1 MRDIFSQF
9 QEPMALRPI
18 YFRGSFS
25 RPNLFNFP
33 RKLKPLDSPSITPFS
48 STINHRKR
56 FYQNVSRPQVA
67 YHVYDEI
74 PHQQNEGISG
84 GTGLLYLMDQRDI
97 RANCQ
102 TYLWLL
108 DSCLT
113 SGLLADCQKLHGRI
127 LKVGFDREII
137 ICDKLIDVCFTS
149 GDLNGVVKVFEDMPE
164 RDVHAWNK
172 ILSGFSARKMSKK
185 VLELFSQMLAEA
197 VSPNE
202 YTFANALRACNN
214 GGIDFGFVKQIHA
227 RIIFHG
233 VDSNPIALNPLI
245 DLYAKMGL
253 ISSAKRVFDNLDWK
267 DSVSWVAMIAGL
279 SKNGCEGEALHL
291 FCEMHA
297 EGTSLT
303 PYVFSSVLSACTKGQ
318 LFETGMQ
325 LHALTIKQG
334 FSSETF
340 VCNALV
346 TLYSRLGNFTS
357 AEQVF
362 SKLKDKDGVSYNSL
376 ISGLAQQGFSD
387 RALELFEKMQVEG
400 LDPDCVT
407 VASLLSV
414 CASTKALHRGKQ
426 LHSYALKAGMS
437 ADSIIEGALLDLYVK
452 SSDIKTAHDFFL
464 TTQNENVVLWNV
476 MLVAYG
482 QLDDLS
488 QSFRLFKEM
497 QVKGLVPNQFTYPSI
512 LRTCTLSGALYLGEQ
527 IHTLVMKTGF
537 HFNVYVCSVLI
548 DMYAK
553 HGKLDTA
560 LTILRRLGEED
571 VVSWTAMIAGCTQ
584 HDLFNEALK
593 LFEEMLSRGIQADSI
608 GFSSAI
614 SACAGI
620 QALNQGQQIQAQA
633 YLSGHS
639 GNLSIS
645 NALVS
650 LYARCG
656 KTQEAYLV
664 FNNMDTKDS
673 ISWNGLISGFSQ
685 SGHYEEALNVF
696 NQMNKVEVEPS
707 VFTFTSA
714 VSAAGNL
721 AEVKQ
726 GKLIQAMIF
735 KRGFDSEIE
744 ISNALITMY
753 AKCGSIS
760 DSKRK
765 FLEMAEKNDV
775 TWNAMITAYSQ
786 HGDGLQAVNHFENMK
801 KSGSVPNHVTFIGVL
816 TACSHVGLVNEG
828 ICYFESMKK
837 EHGLV
842 PKPEHYACVV
852 DLLSRAGLLSRARK
866 FVEEM
871 PIKPDPMV
879 WRTLLSSCIVHK
891 NIELGELAAKNLLD
905 LEPEDSAS
913 YVLLSNM
920 YAVSRRWNYRDQTR
934 EMMKNRGVRKEPG
947 RSWIEVMNKIHAF
960 FVGDKLHPLAD
971 EIYEYL
977 EELNNRA
984 ADIGYVQ
991 DHNSLLNETEMEQKD
1006 PTLYVHSEKLA
1017 VTFALLSLPDG
1028 IPIRV
1033 MKNLRVCSDC
1043 HNWIKF
1049 ISRISNR
1056 EIVVRD
1062 AYRFHHF
1069 ENGNCSCKDFW

>member
-1 MRDIFSQF
+1 
-9 QEPMALRPI
+9 
-18 YFRGSFS
+18 
-25 RPNLFNFP
+25 
-33 RKLKPLDSPSITPFS
+33 
-48 STINHRKR
+48 
-56 FYQNVSRPQVA
+56 
-67 YHVYDEI
+67 
-74 PHQQNEGISG
+74 
-84 GTGLLYLMDQRDI
+84 
-97 RANCQ
+97 
-102 TYLWLL
+102 
-108 DSCLT
+108 
-113 SGLLADCQKLHGRI
+113 
-127 LKVGFDREII
+127 
-137 ICDKLIDVCFTS
+137 
-149 GDLNGVVKVFEDMPE
+149 
-164 RDVHAWNK
+164 
-172 ILSGFSARKMSKK
+172 
-185 VLELFSQMLAEA
+185 
-197 VSPNE
+197 
-202 YTFANALRACNN
+202 
-214 GGIDFGFVKQIHA
+214 
-227 RIIFHG
+227 
-233 VDSNPIALNPLI
+233 
-245 DLYAKMGL
+245 
-253 ISSAKRVFDNLDWK
+253 
-267 DSVSWVAMIAGL
+267 
-279 SKNGCEGEALHL
+279 
-291 FCEMHA
+291 
-297 EGTSLT
+297 
-303 PYVFSSVLSACTKGQ
+303 
-318 LFETGMQ
+318 
-325 LHALTIKQG
+325 
-334 FSSETF
+334 
-340 VCNALV
+340 
-346 TLYSRLGNFTS
+346 
-357 AEQVF
+357 
-362 SKLKDKDGVSYNSL
+362 
-376 ISGLAQQGFSD
+376 
-387 RALELFEKMQVEG
+387 
-400 LDPDCVT
+400 
-407 VASLLSV
+407 
-414 CASTKALHRGKQ
+414 
-426 LHSYALKAGMS
+426 
-437 ADSIIEGALLDLYVK
+437 
-452 SSDIKTAHDFFL
+452 
-464 TTQNENVVLWNV
+464 

-548 DMYAK
+548 DMY
-553 HGKLDTA
+553 
-560 LTILRRLGEED
+560 
-571 VVSWTAMIAGCTQ
+571 
-584 HDLFNEALK
+584 
-593 LFEEMLSRGIQADSI
+593 
-608 GFSSAI
+608 
-614 SACAGI
+614 
-620 QALNQGQQIQAQA
+620 
-633 YLSGHS
+633 
-639 GNLSIS
+639 
-645 NALVS
+645 VS

>member
-1 MRDIFSQF
+1 
-9 QEPMALRPI
+9 
-18 YFRGSFS
+18 
-25 RPNLFNFP
+25 
-33 RKLKPLDSPSITPFS
+33 
-48 STINHRKR
+48 
-56 FYQNVSRPQVA
+56 
-67 YHVYDEI
+67 
-74 PHQQNEGISG
+74 
-84 GTGLLYLMDQRDI
+84 MDQRDI

-202 YTFANALRACNN
+202 YTFANALRAC
-214 GGIDFGFVKQIHA
+214 
-227 RIIFHG
+227 R
-233 VDSNPIALNPLI
+233 
-245 DLYAKMGL
+245 
-253 ISSAKRVFDNLDWK
+253 
-267 DSVSWVAMIAGL
+267 
-279 SKNGCEGEALHL
+279 
-291 FCEMHA
+291 
-297 EGTSLT
+297 
-303 PYVFSSVLSACTKGQ
+303 
-318 LFETGMQ
+318 
-325 LHALTIKQG
+325 
-334 FSSETF
+334 
-340 VCNALV
+340 
-346 TLYSRLGNFTS
+346 
-357 AEQVF
+357 
-362 SKLKDKDGVSYNSL
+362 
-376 ISGLAQQGFSD
+376 
-387 RALELFEKMQVEG
+387 
-400 LDPDCVT
+400 
-407 VASLLSV
+407 
-414 CASTKALHRGKQ
+414 
-426 LHSYALKAGMS
+426 
-437 ADSIIEGALLDLYVK
+437 
-452 SSDIKTAHDFFL
+452 
-464 TTQNENVVLWNV
+464 
-476 MLVAYG
+476 
-482 QLDDLS
+482 
-488 QSFRLFKEM
+488 
-497 QVKGLVPNQFTYPSI
+497 
-512 LRTCTLSGALYLGEQ
+512 ALYLGEQ

-633 YLSGHS
+633 
-639 GNLSIS
+639 
-645 NALVS
+645 
-650 LYARCG
+650 
-656 KTQEAYLV
+656 
-664 FNNMDTKDS
+664 
-673 ISWNGLISGFSQ
+673 
-685 SGHYEEALNVF
+685 
-696 NQMNKVEVEPS
+696 
-707 VFTFTSA
+707 
-714 VSAAGNL
+714 
-721 AEVKQ
+721 
-726 GKLIQAMIF
+726 
-735 KRGFDSEIE
+735 RGFDSEIE

>member
-1 MRDIFSQF
+1 
-9 QEPMALRPI
+9 
-18 YFRGSFS
+18 
-25 RPNLFNFP
+25 
-33 RKLKPLDSPSITPFS
+33 
-48 STINHRKR
+48 
-56 FYQNVSRPQVA
+56 
-67 YHVYDEI
+67 
-74 PHQQNEGISG
+74 
-84 GTGLLYLMDQRDI
+84 
-97 RANCQ
+97 
-102 TYLWLL
+102 
-108 DSCLT
+108 
-113 SGLLADCQKLHGRI
+113 
-127 LKVGFDREII
+127 
-137 ICDKLIDVCFTS
+137 
-149 GDLNGVVKVFEDMPE
+149 
-164 RDVHAWNK
+164 
-172 ILSGFSARKMSKK
+172 
-185 VLELFSQMLAEA
+185 
-197 VSPNE
+197 
-202 YTFANALRACNN
+202 
-214 GGIDFGFVKQIHA
+214 
-227 RIIFHG
+227 
-233 VDSNPIALNPLI
+233 
-245 DLYAKMGL
+245 
-253 ISSAKRVFDNLDWK
+253 
-267 DSVSWVAMIAGL
+267 
-279 SKNGCEGEALHL
+279 
-291 FCEMHA
+291 
-297 EGTSLT
+297 
-303 PYVFSSVLSACTKGQ
+303 
-318 LFETGMQ
+318 
-325 LHALTIKQG
+325 
-334 FSSETF
+334 
-340 VCNALV
+340 
-346 TLYSRLGNFTS
+346 
-357 AEQVF
+357 
-362 SKLKDKDGVSYNSL
+362 
-376 ISGLAQQGFSD
+376 
-387 RALELFEKMQVEG
+387 
-400 LDPDCVT
+400 
-407 VASLLSV
+407 
-414 CASTKALHRGKQ
+414 
-426 LHSYALKAGMS
+426 
-437 ADSIIEGALLDLYVK
+437 
-452 SSDIKTAHDFFL
+452 
-464 TTQNENVVLWNV
+464 

-537 HFNVYVCSVLI
+537 HFNVYVC
-548 DMYAK
+548 
-553 HGKLDTA
+553 
-560 LTILRRLGEED
+560 
-571 VVSWTAMIAGCTQ
+571 
-584 HDLFNEALK
+584 
-593 LFEEMLSRGIQADSI
+593 
-608 GFSSAI
+608 
-614 SACAGI
+614 
-620 QALNQGQQIQAQA
+620 
-633 YLSGHS
+633 
-639 GNLSIS
+639 

>member
-1 MRDIFSQF
+1 
-9 QEPMALRPI
+9 
-18 YFRGSFS
+18 
-25 RPNLFNFP
+25 
-33 RKLKPLDSPSITPFS
+33 
-48 STINHRKR
+48 
-56 FYQNVSRPQVA
+56 
-67 YHVYDEI
+67 
-74 PHQQNEGISG
+74 
-84 GTGLLYLMDQRDI
+84 
-97 RANCQ
+97 
-102 TYLWLL
+102 
-108 DSCLT
+108 
-113 SGLLADCQKLHGRI
+113 
-127 LKVGFDREII
+127 
-137 ICDKLIDVCFTS
+137 
-149 GDLNGVVKVFEDMPE
+149 
-164 RDVHAWNK
+164 
-172 ILSGFSARKMSKK
+172 
-185 VLELFSQMLAEA
+185 
-197 VSPNE
+197 
-202 YTFANALRACNN
+202 
-214 GGIDFGFVKQIHA
+214 
-227 RIIFHG
+227 
-233 VDSNPIALNPLI
+233 
-245 DLYAKMGL
+245 MGL

-279 SKNGCEGEALHL
+279 SKN
-291 FCEMHA
+291 
-297 EGTSLT
+297 
-303 PYVFSSVLSACTKGQ
+303 
-318 LFETGMQ
+318 
-325 LHALTIKQG
+325 
-334 FSSETF
+334 
-340 VCNALV
+340 
-346 TLYSRLGNFTS
+346 GNFTS

-437 ADSIIEGALLDLYVK
+437 ADSIIEGALLDLY
-452 SSDIKTAHDFFL
+452 
-464 TTQNENVVLWNV
+464 
-476 MLVAYG
+476 
-482 QLDDLS
+482 
-488 QSFRLFKEM
+488 
-497 QVKGLVPNQFTYPSI
+497 
-512 LRTCTLSGALYLGEQ
+512 
-527 IHTLVMKTGF
+527 
-537 HFNVYVCSVLI
+537 
-548 DMYAK
+548 
-553 HGKLDTA
+553 
-560 LTILRRLGEED
+560 
-571 VVSWTAMIAGCTQ
+571 
-584 HDLFNEALK
+584 
-593 LFEEMLSRGIQADSI
+593 
-608 GFSSAI
+608 
-614 SACAGI
+614 
-620 QALNQGQQIQAQA
+620 
-633 YLSGHS
+633 
-639 GNLSIS
+639 
-645 NALVS
+645 
-650 LYARCG
+650 ARCG

-696 NQMNKVEVEPS
+696 NQMNKVEVE
-707 VFTFTSA
+707 
-714 VSAAGNL
+714 
-721 AEVKQ
+721 
-726 GKLIQAMIF
+726 
-735 KRGFDSEIE
+735 
-744 ISNALITMY
+744 
-753 AKCGSIS
+753 
-760 DSKRK
+760 
-765 FLEMAEKNDV
+765 
-775 TWNAMITAYSQ
+775 
-786 HGDGLQAVNHFENMK
+786 
-801 KSGSVPNHVTFIGVL
+801 PNHVTFIGVL

>member
-1 MRDIFSQF
+1 
-9 QEPMALRPI
+9 
-18 YFRGSFS
+18 
-25 RPNLFNFP
+25 
-33 RKLKPLDSPSITPFS
+33 
-48 STINHRKR
+48 
-56 FYQNVSRPQVA
+56 
-67 YHVYDEI
+67 
-74 PHQQNEGISG
+74 
-84 GTGLLYLMDQRDI
+84 
-97 RANCQ
+97 
-102 TYLWLL
+102 
-108 DSCLT
+108 
-113 SGLLADCQKLHGRI
+113 
-127 LKVGFDREII
+127 
-137 ICDKLIDVCFTS
+137 
-149 GDLNGVVKVFEDMPE
+149 
-164 RDVHAWNK
+164 
-172 ILSGFSARKMSKK
+172 
-185 VLELFSQMLAEA
+185 
-197 VSPNE
+197 
-202 YTFANALRACNN
+202 
-214 GGIDFGFVKQIHA
+214 
-227 RIIFHG
+227 
-233 VDSNPIALNPLI
+233 
-245 DLYAKMGL
+245 
-253 ISSAKRVFDNLDWK
+253 
-267 DSVSWVAMIAGL
+267 MIAGL

-527 IHTLVMKTGF
+527 IHTLVMKT
-537 HFNVYVCSVLI
+537 
-548 DMYAK
+548 
-553 HGKLDTA
+553 
-560 LTILRRLGEED
+560 
-571 VVSWTAMIAGCTQ
+571 
-584 HDLFNEALK
+584 
-593 LFEEMLSRGIQADSI
+593 
-608 GFSSAI
+608 
-614 SACAGI
+614 
-620 QALNQGQQIQAQA
+620 
-633 YLSGHS
+633 
-639 GNLSIS
+639 
-645 NALVS
+645 
-650 LYARCG
+650 
-656 KTQEAYLV
+656 
-664 FNNMDTKDS
+664 
-673 ISWNGLISGFSQ
+673 
-685 SGHYEEALNVF
+685 
-696 NQMNKVEVEPS
+696 
-707 VFTFTSA
+707 
-714 VSAAGNL
+714 
-721 AEVKQ
+721 
-726 GKLIQAMIF
+726 
-735 KRGFDSEIE
+735 GFDSEIE

>member
-1 MRDIFSQF
+1 
-9 QEPMALRPI
+9 
-18 YFRGSFS
+18 
-25 RPNLFNFP
+25 
-33 RKLKPLDSPSITPFS
+33 
-48 STINHRKR
+48 
-56 FYQNVSRPQVA
+56 
-67 YHVYDEI
+67 
-74 PHQQNEGISG
+74 
-84 GTGLLYLMDQRDI
+84 
-97 RANCQ
+97 
-102 TYLWLL
+102 
-108 DSCLT
+108 
-113 SGLLADCQKLHGRI
+113 
-127 LKVGFDREII
+127 
-137 ICDKLIDVCFTS
+137 
-149 GDLNGVVKVFEDMPE
+149 
-164 RDVHAWNK
+164 
-172 ILSGFSARKMSKK
+172 
-185 VLELFSQMLAEA
+185 MLAEA

-291 FCEMHA
+291 FCEMH
-297 EGTSLT
+297 
-303 PYVFSSVLSACTKGQ
+303 
-318 LFETGMQ
+318 
-325 LHALTIKQG
+325 
-334 FSSETF
+334 
-340 VCNALV
+340 
-346 TLYSRLGNFTS
+346 
-357 AEQVF
+357 
-362 SKLKDKDGVSYNSL
+362 
-376 ISGLAQQGFSD
+376 
-387 RALELFEKMQVEG
+387 
-400 LDPDCVT
+400 
-407 VASLLSV
+407 
-414 CASTKALHRGKQ
+414 
-426 LHSYALKAGMS
+426 
-437 ADSIIEGALLDLYVK
+437 
-452 SSDIKTAHDFFL
+452 
-464 TTQNENVVLWNV
+464 
-476 MLVAYG
+476 
-482 QLDDLS
+482 
-488 QSFRLFKEM
+488 
-497 QVKGLVPNQFTYPSI
+497 
-512 LRTCTLSGALYLGEQ
+512 
-527 IHTLVMKTGF
+527 
-537 HFNVYVCSVLI
+537 
-548 DMYAK
+548 
-553 HGKLDTA
+553 
-560 LTILRRLGEED
+560 
-571 VVSWTAMIAGCTQ
+571 
-584 HDLFNEALK
+584 
-593 LFEEMLSRGIQADSI
+593 
-608 GFSSAI
+608 
-614 SACAGI
+614 
-620 QALNQGQQIQAQA
+620 
-633 YLSGHS
+633 
-639 GNLSIS
+639 
-645 NALVS
+645 
-650 LYARCG
+650 
-656 KTQEAYLV
+656 
-664 FNNMDTKDS
+664 
-673 ISWNGLISGFSQ
+673 
-685 SGHYEEALNVF
+685 
-696 NQMNKVEVEPS
+696 MNKVEVEPS